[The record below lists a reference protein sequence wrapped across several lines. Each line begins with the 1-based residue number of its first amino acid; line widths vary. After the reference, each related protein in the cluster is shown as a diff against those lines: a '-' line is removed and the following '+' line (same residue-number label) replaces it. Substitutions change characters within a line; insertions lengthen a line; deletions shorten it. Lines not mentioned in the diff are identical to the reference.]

1 MKRAIVALT
10 VSMLAVAPAA
20 AVAQLAG
27 MPNWNNPKGGT
38 GIRIDAEYGGPNTDA
53 GGGSAYGAR
62 GTLGLGSLSFGLGFD
77 SWTPTGS
84 SAATSW
90 GATGAFRILG
100 GSLMPVSL
108 NLQAGYG
115 NSSDLKLKT
124 YTLAAGLGVNLS
136 IPGITL
142 NPWVSAGERWHDLS
156 LSTVSN
162 TTSNFGWVIGAD
174 VGLGIFGIHA
184 AYDSESKQG
193 GGTAGVLGIGAHVTL
208 NTPGL

>member
-1 MKRAIVALT
+1 MNRAIVVLT
-10 VSMLAVAPAA
+10 FATLVAPAA
-20 AVAQLAG
+20 AVAQFTG

-38 GIRIDAEYGGPNTDA
+38 GIRIDGDYGSPNTSA

-62 GTLGLGSLSFGLGFD
+62 GSVGLGSLSLGLGFD
-77 SWTPTGS
+77 SWTPTGGN
-84 SAATSW
+84 AATTW
-90 GATGAFRILG
+90 GGTAAFRIIG

-108 NLQAGYG
+108 NAQAGYG
-115 NSSDLKLKT
+115 NSSDLQLKT

-142 NPWVSAGERWHDLS
+142 NPWVSAGERWHDQ
-156 LSTVSN
+156 TA
-162 TTSNFGWVIGAD
+162 TGTKGNFGWVIGAD

-184 AYDSESKQG
+184 AYDSESKSG
-193 GGTAGVLGIGAHVTL
+193 GGTAGIFGIGAHVTL

>member
-1 MKRAIVALT
+1 MKRTLVALI
-10 VSMLAVAPAA
+10 VSTLVLSPGA

-27 MPNWNNPKGGT
+27 MPDWNNPKGGT
-38 GIRIDAEYGGPNTDA
+38 GIRIDGEWGSPNNDYGGGN
-53 GGGSAYGAR
+53 AYGAR
-62 GTLGLGSLSFGLGFD
+62 GTLGLGSLSLGIGFD
-77 SWTPTGS
+77 SWDPSGAQS
-84 SAATSW
+84 SATSW

-108 NLQAGYG
+108 NVQAGYG
-115 NSSDLKLKT
+115 KTSDLDLQT
-124 YTLAAGLGVNLS
+124 YTLAAGLGVNVS

-142 NPWVSAGERWHDLS
+142 NPWVSAGERWHDVAS
-156 LSTVSN
+156 QTN
-162 TTSNFGWVIGAD
+162 SNFGWVIGAD
-174 VGLGIFGIHA
+174 IGLGIFGIHA

>member
-1 MKRAIVALT
+1 MKRAIVAI
-10 VSMLAVAPAA
+10 AVAMLMVAPRA

-38 GIRIDAEYGGPNTDA
+38 GIRIDGDWGAPNTDA
-53 GGGSAYGAR
+53 GGGDAFGAR
-62 GTLGLGSLSFGLGFD
+62 GTLGLGSLSVGLGFD
-77 SWTPTGS
+77 SWKPDVGNT
-84 SAATSW
+84 ATSW

-108 NLQAGYG
+108 NVQAGYG
-115 NSSDLKLKT
+115 NSSDLDLKT

-136 IPGITL
+136 IPGISL
-142 NPWVSAGERWHDLS
+142 SPWVSAGERWHDVA
-156 LSTVSN
+156 ST
-162 TTSNFGWVIGAD
+162 TKGNFGWVIGAD

-184 AYDSESKQG
+184 AYDSESLQG
-193 GGTAGVLGIGAHVTL
+193 GGTGGVLGLGAHITL